1 MILLNAI
8 GGLGFLFILVVLV
21 ILKRE
26 IKTPM
31 GTSIVESFV
40 ELMSQAIDGFNRR
53 VIMIFIQLIFV
64 SNTLYVGALW
74 LQSQILSIPLV
85 LAFDLSIMIFGCAV
99 FLMLKVFPNALSTIL
114 NKDQINSR
122 SLIKHVIVSGCIQ
135 TGLFFGVFISSIYIF
150 LIMFD
155 AAGLLALAGG
165 ILIASFYYRSAG
177 GSYKAAAENGQTLVF
192 EQKKRVLTHPSDIL
206 IKTGA
211 IIASVGGYYLD
222 VFGSW
227 IIAIAAFFVVIT
239 KQLGGI
245 SLSQLV
251 LFPEVQWVLGVIVCT
266 AVAMI
271 LVVPFAMIRKNVSN
285 IFLEMGY
292 FITIIT
298 MILLLIL
305 THQLTIFDKHS
316 MVLAVILSVFAML
329 GIAFFT
335 NYLTSA
341 NHSPIKYICRQAQY
355 GGANVLIS
363 SFFNGL
369 IGNAVFTLLI
379 LIILIYMY
387 SVLGVIGLI
396 MAIIYA
402 LSIAVI
408 ACSIKV
414 FSVISNQVLQ
424 IIEYENNQLMQPSAI
439 ILKKVSY
446 TLVAIGNSFS
456 SAAGLLSSAVIL
468 IAAISLVDIKLTLL
482 SMDVL
487 LGAGLG
493 AVIIS
498 VFYAVSIGGTYRA
511 LTESEKEVKRQCADI
526 PQLNEEHKAH
536 PNMQYLS
543 DRHSLN
549 GLSAITL
556 PGIWIIIS
564 LALIYFMISQ
574 QGVYGALVG
583 MFIAIFIHS
592 FFWSIFGDYFNH

>member
-1 MILLNAI
+1 
-8 GGLGFLFILVVLV
+8 
-21 ILKRE
+21 
-26 IKTPM
+26 
-31 GTSIVESFV
+31 
-40 ELMSQAIDGFNRR
+40 
-53 VIMIFIQLIFV
+53 
-64 SNTLYVGALW
+64 
-74 LQSQILSIPLV
+74 
-85 LAFDLSIMIFGCAV
+85 
-99 FLMLKVFPNALSTIL
+99 
-114 NKDQINSR
+114 
-122 SLIKHVIVSGCIQ
+122 
-135 TGLFFGVFISSIYIF
+135 
-150 LIMFD
+150 
-155 AAGLLALAGG
+155 
-165 ILIASFYYRSAG
+165 
-177 GSYKAAAENGQTLVF
+177 
-192 EQKKRVLTHPSDIL
+192 
-206 IKTGA
+206 
-211 IIASVGGYYLD
+211 
-222 VFGSW
+222 
-227 IIAIAAFFVVIT
+227 
-239 KQLGGI
+239 
-245 SLSQLV
+245 
-251 LFPEVQWVLGVIVCT
+251 
-266 AVAMI
+266 
-271 LVVPFAMIRKNVSN
+271 
-285 IFLEMGY
+285 
-292 FITIIT
+292 
-298 MILLLIL
+298 
-305 THQLTIFDKHS
+305 
-316 MVLAVILSVFAML
+316 
-329 GIAFFT
+329 
-335 NYLTSA
+335 
-341 NHSPIKYICRQAQY
+341 
-355 GGANVLIS
+355 
-363 SFFNGL
+363 
-369 IGNAVFTLLI
+369 
-379 LIILIYMY
+379 
-387 SVLGVIGLI
+387 

-402 LSIAVI
+402 LSIAAI

-583 MFIAIFIHS
+583 MFTAIFIHS
-592 FFWSIFGDYFNH
+592 FFGPYSVILLHQRTI